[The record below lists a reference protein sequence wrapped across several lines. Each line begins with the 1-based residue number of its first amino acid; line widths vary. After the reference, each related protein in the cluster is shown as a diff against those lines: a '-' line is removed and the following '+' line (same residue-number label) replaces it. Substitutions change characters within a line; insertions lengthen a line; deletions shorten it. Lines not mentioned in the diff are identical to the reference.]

1 MQAPKE
7 KPLFLSG
14 TFPKNINKNAVH
26 GSYFSFDIFSFP
38 LAKYKW
44 LWGLHY
50 LEISTNK
57 TRYFAPGF

>member
-1 MQAPKE
+1 VYHPKG
-7 KPLFLSG
+7 KPQFSSG
-14 TFPKNINKNAVH
+14 ILPENINKNAVR

-38 LAKYKW
+38 LAKYTW

-50 LEISTNK
+50 LEISPNK